1 MSSTDFAELGISA
14 PVLKA
19 VQQLGYEQ
27 PSPVQ
32 AQSIPILLEGKNLLG
47 TAQTGTGKTA
57 AFALPFLSM
66 LDEKQKTPQIL
77 VLTPTRELAIQVA
90 EAFQTYAKFIKGFH
104 VLPIYGGA
112 DISGQLR
119 GLKRGAQVVVGTP
132 GRMLDHLRRR
142 SLDLSEVKGLIL
154 DEADEMLR
162 MGFIDDVE
170 TILSKTPD
178 NCQRALF
185 SATMPPAIRRVS
197 QKYLGDAETVNIQN
211 KTKTVERIEQQYVT
225 CKSHQKM
232 DALTRVLEVEAFDGM
247 IIFVRTK
254 SSTVDIAERLEARG
268 FSSAAL
274 NGDLSQALRERTINR
289 LKKGQVDIV
298 VATDVAARGLDV
310 ERISHV
316 INFDIPYD
324 NESYVHRIGR
334 TGRAGRDGKA
344 ILFIT
349 PKENRM
355 LRSIEKSTRQVIKPM
370 AMPSNEEVSGQRI
383 QQFTEQLMKTM
394 ALPKLDKFR
403 SLIQQL
409 ADENELDMGDIAAA
423 LAFENQKER
432 PLFPK
437 LETIAAPSSRDRDG
451 DSGRERNRDRG
462 DRTKDRG
469 DRTKDRGERT
479 KDRGERKEHR
489 GQRTESRDT
498 RGDSRNERSDRP
510 QREARA
516 KDADANRD
524 GVPMVTYRLEVG
536 NNDKITPSNIVGAI
550 ANEAD
555 IESRFIGEI
564 KLHDEYSTVDLPKGM
579 PAELLNHLKKVR
591 VCAKPM
597 QISVL
602 NGDNSGPE
610 GETYSTKSKPEPRAP
625 RKRELDDGDKKTLSR
640 NVKNKRT
647 AEPPKPPR
655 PVFKGKS
662 NADDGG
668 FSKAAK
674 EKRAA
679 KVKTVADGSAPLK
692 KKKTY
697 TKKPKRS

>member
-1 MSSTDFAELGISA
+1 MSSVDFESLGLSA

-19 VQQLGYEQ
+19 VQQAGYEQ

-32 AQSIPILLEGKNLLG
+32 AQSIPILLAGKNLLG

-57 AFALPFLSM
+57 AFALPFLSK
-66 LDEKQKTPQIL
+66 LDDKQKTPQIL

-90 EAFQTYAKFIKGFH
+90 EAFQSYAKHIKGFH

-112 DISGQLR
+112 DIAGQLR

-142 SLDLSEVKGLIL
+142 SLDLSQVRGLVL

-170 TILSKTPD
+170 TILAQTPD
-178 NCQRALF
+178 TCQRALF
-185 SATMPPAIRRVS
+185 SATMPPAIRRVTT
-197 QKYLGDAETVNIQN
+197 KYLGDAESVSIEA

-225 CKSHQKM
+225 VKSHQKM
-232 DALTRVLEVEAFDGM
+232 DALTRFLEVETFDGM

-268 FSSAAL
+268 FRSSPL
-274 NGDLSQALRERTINR
+274 NGDLSQVLRERTINR

-349 PKENRM
+349 PKEIRL
-355 LRSIEKSTRQVIKPM
+355 LRSIEKSTRQAITPLT
-370 AMPSNEEVSGQRI
+370 MPSNEEVSSLRI
-383 QQFTEQLMKTM
+383 QQFTTQLIKTM
-394 ALPKLDKFR
+394 ENPKLDKFR
-403 SLIQQL
+403 SLIEKL
-409 ADENELDMGDIAAA
+409 VADNELDITDVATA

-432 PLFPK
+432 PLFPR
-437 LETIAAPSSRDRDG
+437 LETIATPEMSRT
-451 DSGRERNRDRG
+451 E
-462 DRTKDRG
+462 
-469 DRTKDRGERT
+469 RGERGP
-479 KDRGERKEHR
+479 RGRDT
-489 GQRTESRDT
+489 GRDT
-498 RGDSRNERSDRP
+498 RGRPDRNERSKDRGSRGESTQGRPDRP
-510 QREARA
+510 KRESAGRP
-516 KDADANRD
+516 DS
-524 GVPMVTYRLEVG
+524 GPEVGMVTYRLEVG
-536 NNDKITPSNIVGAI
+536 NNDGISPSNIVGAI

-555 IESRFIGEI
+555 ISSQYIGSI
-564 KLHDEYSTVDLPKGM
+564 KLFDDYSTVDLPEGM
-579 PAELLNHLKKVR
+579 PSELLTHLQKVR

-597 QISVL
+597 RISVY
-602 NGDNSGPE
+602 NGDG
-610 GETYSTKSKPEPRAP
+610 GGAYTKKQASSSVRESSADRKPSK
-625 RKRELDDGDKKTLSR
+625 DFGDNKTLTR
-640 NVKNKRT
+640 NVDKKRT
-647 AEPPKPPR
+647 ADSQQLPKKSFRNKKAGGSYAKDSPTRKPATDGKSFSERKEAAQKPPYS
-655 PVFKGKS
+655 GKPPS
-662 NADDGG
+662 
-668 FSKAAK
+668 
-674 EKRAA
+674 
-679 KVKTVADGSAPLK
+679 DGSSPVT

-697 TKKPKRS
+697 SKKPKKN

>member
-1 MSSTDFAELGISA
+1 MSSIDFASLGISA

-19 VQQLGYEQ
+19 VLQLGYEQ
-27 PSPVQ
+27 PTPVQ
-32 AQSIPILLEGKNLLG
+32 AQCIPILLNGKNLLG

-57 AFALPFLSM
+57 AFALPFLSQ
-66 LDEKQKTPQIL
+66 LDDKQKTPQIL

-90 EAFQTYAKFIKGFH
+90 EAFQSYAKHIKGFH

-112 DISGQLR
+112 DIGGQLR

-142 SLDLSEVKGLIL
+142 SLDLSQVRGLIL

-170 TILSKTPD
+170 TILAKTPND
-178 NCQRALF
+178 CQRALF
-185 SATMPPAIRRVS
+185 SATMPPAIRRVT
-197 QKYLGDAETVNIQN
+197 QKYLGDAETISIEN

-232 DALTRVLEVEAFDGM
+232 DALTRVLEVESFDGM

-274 NGDLSQALRERTINR
+274 NGDLSQAIRERTINR

-349 PKENRM
+349 PKENRL

-383 QQFTEQLMKTM
+383 QQFTEQLLKTM
-394 ALPKLDKFR
+394 ELPKLDKFR

-409 ADENELDMGDIAAA
+409 ADENELDMAHVAAA
-423 LAFENQKER
+423 LVFENQKER

-437 LETIAAPSSRDRDG
+437 LETITAPTNKDRDR

-462 DRTKDRG
+462 DRNKDRG
-469 DRTKDRGERT
+469 D
-479 KDRGERKEHR
+479 RKEHR
-489 GQRTESRDT
+489 GQRTENR
-498 RGDSRNERSDRP
+498 DSRAEPRRERSEKP
-510 QREARA
+510 KRESNA

-536 NNDKITPSNIVGAI
+536 NNDGISPSNIVGAI

-564 KLHDEYSTVDLPKGM
+564 KLHDDYSTVDLPEGM
-579 PAELLNHLKKVR
+579 PADLLNHLKKVR

-597 QISVL
+597 RISVL
-602 NGDNSGPE
+602 GGSGGGSSSDSVQPYAE
-610 GETYSTKSKPEPRAP
+610 KVASP
-625 RKRELDDGDKKTLSR
+625 RKRKIADSDDKKTISR
-640 NVKNKRT
+640 NVENKRT
-647 AEPPKPPR
+647 AEPKKPAKK
-655 PVFKGKS
+655 VFTGSKKTFDKDSKS
-662 NADDGG
+662 
-668 FSKAAK
+668 
-674 EKRAA
+674 KRSDRSDRSAPSN
-679 KVKTVADGSAPLK
+679 DGSAPLK

>member
-1 MSSTDFAELGISA
+1 MSSADFESLGLSA

-19 VQQLGYEQ
+19 VKQLGYEQ

-57 AFALPFLSM
+57 AFALPFLSKI
-66 LDEKQKTPQIL
+66 DEKQRSPQIL

-90 EAFQTYAKFIKGFH
+90 EAFQSYAKHMKGFN

-112 DISGQLR
+112 DIGGQLR
-119 GLKRGAQVVVGTP
+119 SLKRGVQVVVGTP

-142 SLDLSEVKGLIL
+142 SLDLSQIKGLIL

-170 TILSKTPD
+170 TILAQTPPE
-178 NCQRALF
+178 CQRALF
-185 SATMPPAIRRVS
+185 SATMPPTIRRVAE
-197 QKYLGDAETVNIQN
+197 KYLGDAERVNIEA

-225 CKSHQKM
+225 VKAHQKM
-232 DALTRVLEVEAFDGM
+232 DALTRVLEVESFDGM

-289 LKKGQVDIV
+289 LKKGQIDVV

-349 PKENRM
+349 PKETRL
-355 LRSIEKSTRQVIKPM
+355 LRSIEKSTRQTISPLT
-370 AMPSNEEVSGQRI
+370 MPSNEQVSDQRI
-383 QQFTEQLMKTM
+383 MQFTNQLVKT
-394 ALPKLDKFR
+394 LETPRLDKFR
-403 SLIQQL
+403 DLI
-409 ADENELDMGDIAAA
+409 AKFAAENELDMADIAAA
-423 LAFENQKER
+423 LTYENQKER

-437 LETIAAPSSRDRDG
+437 LDNIVAPRENNRDRDN
-451 DSGRERNRDRG
+451 GRDRNRDRAEKR
-462 DRTKDRG
+462 DRKDNRREDNRREERPKREPRVRDEG
-469 DRTKDRGERT
+469 GE
-479 KDRGERKEHR
+479 DV
-489 GQRTESRDT
+489 
-498 RGDSRNERSDRP
+498 
-510 QREARA
+510 A
-516 KDADANRD
+516 
-524 GVPMVTYRLEVG
+524 MVTYRMEVG
-536 NNDKITPSNIVGAI
+536 NNDGITPSNIVGAI

-555 IESRFIGEI
+555 ISSRYIGSI
-564 KLHDEYSTVDLPKGM
+564 KLHDDYSTVDLPEGM
-579 PAELLNHLKKVR
+579 PDELLNHLKKVR

-597 QISVL
+597 RISVY
-602 NGDNSGPE
+602 NPNAAPAGGSSE
-610 GETYSTKSKPEPRAP
+610 QKEPRQP
-625 RKRELDDGDKKTLSR
+625 RMKKTISRDADQKRTADTQKPAKKRDFGKKKPAGGKFAKDSGEGKTFKGKKSFGDKK
-640 NVKNKRT
+640 
-647 AEPPKPPR
+647 
-655 PVFKGKS
+655 PV
-662 NADDGG
+662 
-668 FSKAAK
+668 
-674 EKRAA
+674 
-679 KVKTVADGSAPLK
+679 DGSGPVK

-697 TKKPKRS
+697 TKKPKKAKS

>member
-1 MSSTDFAELGISA
+1 MSSADFESLGLSA

-19 VQQLGYEQ
+19 VKQLGYEQ

-32 AQSIPILLEGKNLLG
+32 AQSIPILLKGNNLLG

-57 AFALPFLSM
+57 AFALPFLSKI
-66 LDEKQKTPQIL
+66 DEKQRSPQIL

-90 EAFQTYAKFIKGFH
+90 EAFQSYAKYMKGFN

-112 DISGQLR
+112 DIGGQLR
-119 GLKRGAQVVVGTP
+119 SLKRGVQVVVGTP

-142 SLDLSEVKGLIL
+142 SLDLSQIKGLIL

-170 TILSKTPD
+170 TILAQTPPE
-178 NCQRALF
+178 CQRALF
-185 SATMPPAIRRVS
+185 SATMPPTIRRVAE
-197 QKYLGDAETVNIQN
+197 KYLGDAERVNIEA

-225 CKSHQKM
+225 VKSHQKM
-232 DALTRVLEVEAFDGM
+232 DALTRVLEVEDFDGM

-289 LKKGQVDIV
+289 LKKGQVDVV

-334 TGRAGRDGKA
+334 TGRAGREGKA

-349 PKENRM
+349 PKETRL
-355 LRSIEKSTRQVIKPM
+355 LRSIEKSTRQSITPLT
-370 AMPSNEEVSGQRI
+370 MPTNAQVSDQRI
-383 QQFTEQLMKTM
+383 LQFTNQLVQT
-394 ALPKLDKFR
+394 LETPRLDKFR
-403 SLIQQL
+403 DLITTF
-409 ADENELDMGDIAAA
+409 ADENELDMADIAAA
-423 LAFENQKER
+423 LTYENQKER

-437 LETIAAPSSRDRDG
+437 LDNIVAPRDNN
-451 DSGRERNRDRG
+451 RERNRG
-462 DRTKDRG
+462 DKH
-469 DRTKDRGERT
+469 ER
-479 KDRGERKEHR
+479 RE
-489 GQRTESRDT
+489 
-498 RGDSRNERSDRP
+498 ERSKREDRP
-510 QREARA
+510 KKEPRV
-516 KDADANRD
+516 RD
-524 GVPMVTYRLEVG
+524 EGGNDIAMVTYRLEVG
-536 NNDKITPSNIVGAI
+536 NNDGITPSNIVGAI

-555 IESRFIGEI
+555 ISSRYIGSI
-564 KLHDEYSTVDLPKGM
+564 KLHDDYSTVDLPEGM
-579 PAELLNHLKKVR
+579 PDELLAHLKKVR

-597 QISVL
+597 RMSVYNRQGEPAVSADNKPPRQPRVKKIISR
-602 NGDNSGPE
+602 D
-610 GETYSTKSKPEPRAP
+610 T
-625 RKRELDDGDKKTLSR
+625 
-640 NVKNKRT
+640 KNKRS
-647 AEPPKPPR
+647 AAGQKPIKKLSSKKLSSNKKSTTNRGR
-655 PVFKGKS
+655 P
-662 NADDGG
+662 
-668 FSKAAK
+668 
-674 EKRAA
+674 
-679 KVKTVADGSAPLK
+679 TDGSGPIK

-697 TKKPKRS
+697 TKKPKKSKS

>member
-1 MSSTDFAELGISA
+1 MSSVDFESLGISA

-32 AQSIPILLEGKNLLG
+32 AQSIPILLAGKNLLG

-66 LDEKQKTPQIL
+66 LDEKQKTPQVL

-90 EAFQTYAKFIKGFH
+90 EAFQSYAKHIKGFH

-112 DISGQLR
+112 DIQGQLR

-142 SLDLSEVKGLIL
+142 SLDLSQVRGLVL

-170 TILSKTPD
+170 TILAQTPS

-197 QKYLGDAETVNIQN
+197 TKYLGDAETVSIEA

-225 CKSHQKM
+225 VKSHQKM
-232 DALTRVLEVEAFDGM
+232 DALTRFLEVETFDGM

-268 FSSAAL
+268 FSSSPL
-274 NGDLSQALRERTINR
+274 NGDLSQAIRERTINR
-289 LKKGQVDIV
+289 LKKGQIDIV

-334 TGRAGRDGKA
+334 TGRAGREGKA
-344 ILFIT
+344 VLFIT
-349 PKENRM
+349 PKENRL
-355 LRSIEKSTRQVIKPM
+355 LRSIEKSTRQTIKPM
-370 AMPSNEEVSGQRI
+370 TMPSNEEVSGLRI
-383 QQFTEQLMKTM
+383 QQFTDQLIKNMEN
-394 ALPKLDKFR
+394 PKLDKFR
-403 SLIQQL
+403 SLIEKL
-409 ADENELDMGDIAAA
+409 VTENELDITDVATA
-423 LAFENQKER
+423 LAFENQKDR
-432 PLFPK
+432 PLFPR
-437 LETIAAPSSRDRDG
+437 LDAIATPSLSRSDRAPAPRDN
-451 DSGRERNRDRG
+451 NRDRG
-462 DRTKDRG
+462 RNDRNDRG
-469 DRTKDRGERT
+469 GD
-479 KDRGERKEHR
+479 RKER
-489 GQRTESRDT
+489 SERPRRESVDKSGRDP
-498 RGDSRNERSDRP
+498 NV
-510 QREARA
+510 A
-516 KDADANRD
+516 
-524 GVPMVTYRLEVG
+524 MVTYRLEVG
-536 NNDKITPSNIVGAI
+536 HNDGISPSNIVGAI

-555 IESRFIGEI
+555 ISSQYIGEI
-564 KLHDEYSTVDLPKGM
+564 KLHDEYSTVDLPEGM
-579 PAELLNHLKKVR
+579 PSEMLTHLQKVR

-597 QISVL
+597 RISL
-602 NGDNSGPE
+602 HNGGTAPAGGAYGKKQDK
-610 GETYSTKSKPEPRAP
+610 KSD
-625 RKRELDDGDKKTLSR
+625 KREKKDFSGDKKTISR
-640 NVKNKRT
+640 DVANKRT
-647 AEPPKPPR
+647 ADSQMPPKKS
-655 PVFKGKS
+655 FKKK
-662 NADDGG
+662 AGG
-668 FSKAAK
+668 SYAK
-674 EKRAA
+674 DSTDKRASGD
-679 KVKTVADGSAPLK
+679 KKSYGGKPSTDGSSPIK

-697 TKKPKRS
+697 TKKPKKSKTS

>member
-1 MSSTDFAELGISA
+1 MSSIDFASLGISA

-19 VQQLGYEQ
+19 VLQLGYEQ
-27 PSPVQ
+27 PTPVQ
-32 AQSIPILLEGKNLLG
+32 AQCIPILLNGKNLLG

-57 AFALPFLSM
+57 AFALPFLSQ
-66 LDEKQKTPQIL
+66 LDDKQKTPQIL

-90 EAFQTYAKFIKGFH
+90 EAFQSYAKHIKGFH

-112 DISGQLR
+112 DIGGQLR

-142 SLDLSEVKGLIL
+142 SLDLSQVRGLIL

-170 TILSKTPD
+170 TILAKTPND
-178 NCQRALF
+178 CQRALF
-185 SATMPPAIRRVS
+185 SATMPPAIRRVT
-197 QKYLGDAETVNIQN
+197 QKYLGDAETISIEN

-232 DALTRVLEVEAFDGM
+232 DALTRVLEVESFDGM

-274 NGDLSQALRERTINR
+274 NGDLSQAIRERTINR

-349 PKENRM
+349 PKENRL

-383 QQFTEQLMKTM
+383 QQFTEQLLKTM
-394 ALPKLDKFR
+394 ELPKLDKFR

-409 ADENELDMGDIAAA
+409 ADENDLEMAHVAAA
-423 LAFENQKER
+423 LVFENQKER

-437 LETIAAPSSRDRDG
+437 LETITAPTNKDRDR

-462 DRTKDRG
+462 DRNKDRG
-469 DRTKDRGERT
+469 D
-479 KDRGERKEHR
+479 RKEHR
-489 GQRTESRDT
+489 GQRTENR
-498 RGDSRNERSDRP
+498 DSRAEPRRDRSEQP
-510 QREARA
+510 KRESKA

-536 NNDKITPSNIVGAI
+536 NNDGISPSNIVGAI

-564 KLHDEYSTVDLPKGM
+564 KLHDDYSTVDLPEGM
-579 PAELLNHLKKVR
+579 PADLLNHLKKVR

-597 QISVL
+597 RISVL
-602 NGDNSGPE
+602 GGSG
-610 GETYSTKSKPEPRAP
+610 GESSSDSVQPYAEKVASP
-625 RKRELDDGDKKTLSR
+625 RKRKIADSDDKKTISR
-640 NVKNKRT
+640 NVENKRT
-647 AEPPKPPR
+647 AEPKKPAKK
-655 PVFKGKS
+655 VFTGSKKTFDKDSKS
-662 NADDGG
+662 
-668 FSKAAK
+668 
-674 EKRAA
+674 KRSDRSDRSAPSN
-679 KVKTVADGSAPLK
+679 DGSAPLK

>member
-1 MSSTDFAELGISA
+1 MSSVDFESLGLSA

-19 VQQLGYEQ
+19 VKQLGYEQ

-57 AFALPFLSM
+57 AFALPFLSQI
-66 LDEKQKTPQIL
+66 DEKQKSPQIL

-90 EAFQTYAKFIKGFH
+90 EAFQSYAKYMKNFN

-112 DISGQLR
+112 DIGGQLR
-119 GLKRGAQVVVGTP
+119 SLKRGVQVVVGTP

-142 SLDLSEVKGLIL
+142 SLDLSQVRGLIL

-170 TILSKTPD
+170 TILAQTPA

-185 SATMPPAIRRVS
+185 SATMPPAIRRVTT
-197 QKYLGDAETVNIQN
+197 KYLGDAESVNIEA

-225 CKSHQKM
+225 VKSHQKM
-232 DALTRVLEVEAFDGM
+232 DALTRVLEVQEFDGM

-268 FSSAAL
+268 FSASPL
-274 NGDLSQALRERTINR
+274 NGDLSQTLRERTINR
-289 LKKGQVDIV
+289 LKKGQVDII

-349 PKENRM
+349 PKETRL
-355 LRSIEKSTRQVIKPM
+355 LRSIEKSTRQTITPLT
-370 AMPSNEEVSGQRI
+370 MPSNEQVSDQRI
-383 QQFTEQLMKTM
+383 MQFTNQLVKT
-394 ALPKLDKFR
+394 LETPRLDKFR
-403 SLIQQL
+403 DLITKF
-409 ADENELDMGDIAAA
+409 AAENELDMADIAGA
-423 LAFENQKER
+423 LAYENQKER

-437 LETIAAPSSRDRDG
+437 LDNIVAPRENNRER
-451 DSGRERNRDRG
+451 DSGRERN
-462 DRTKDRG
+462 
-469 DRTKDRGERT
+469 KDRGEKRDRKENRYDT
-479 KDRGERKEHR
+479 RGERGDRSERKDNHR
-489 GQRTESRDT
+489 D
-498 RGDSRNERSDRP
+498 DRP
-510 QREARA
+510 TREPNRIN
-516 KDADANRD
+516 AD
-524 GVPMVTYRLEVG
+524 GEEVPMTTYRLEVG
-536 NNDKITPSNIVGAI
+536 NNDGITPSNIVGAI

-555 IESRFIGEI
+555 ISSKFIGSI
-564 KLHDEYSTVDLPKGM
+564 KLHDDYSTVDLPEGM
-579 PAELLNHLKKVR
+579 PDELMAHLKKVR

-597 QISVL
+597 RLSLYNPNAAPV
-602 NGDNSGPE
+602 NKDNR
-610 GETYSTKSKPEPRAP
+610 EPR
-625 RKRELDDGDKKTLSR
+625 EKKTLSR
-640 NVKNKRT
+640 DVENKRT
-647 AEPPKPPR
+647 ADTQKPPKKDFRDKKSGDKKPSADRIPFADKN
-655 PVFKGKS
+655 PLGDKKAFGKKKP
-662 NADDGG
+662 AGGKFAKDGG
-668 FSKAAK
+668 EGRSFRDSKP
-674 EKRAA
+674 
-679 KVKTVADGSAPLK
+679 ADGSSPIK

-697 TKKPKRS
+697 TKKPKKD

>member
-1 MSSTDFAELGISA
+1 MSSIDFASLGISA

-19 VQQLGYEQ
+19 VLQLGYEQ
-27 PSPVQ
+27 PTPVQ
-32 AQSIPILLEGKNLLG
+32 AQCIPILLNGKNLLG

-57 AFALPFLSM
+57 AFALPFLSQ
-66 LDEKQKTPQIL
+66 LDDKQKTPQIL

-90 EAFQTYAKFIKGFH
+90 EAFQSYAKHIKGFH

-112 DISGQLR
+112 DIGGQLR

-142 SLDLSEVKGLIL
+142 SLDLSQVRGLIL

-170 TILSKTPD
+170 TILAKIPND
-178 NCQRALF
+178 CQRALF

-197 QKYLGDAETVNIQN
+197 QKYLGDAETISIEN

-232 DALTRVLEVEAFDGM
+232 DALTRVLEVESFDGM

-274 NGDLSQALRERTINR
+274 NGDLSQAIRERTINR

-349 PKENRM
+349 PKENRL

-383 QQFTEQLMKTM
+383 QQFTEQLLKTM
-394 ALPKLDKFR
+394 ELPKLDKFR

-409 ADENELDMGDIAAA
+409 ADENELDMAHVAAA
-423 LAFENQKER
+423 LVFENQKER

-437 LETIAAPSSRDRDG
+437 LETITAPTSKDRDR

-462 DRTKDRG
+462 DRNKDRG
-469 DRTKDRGERT
+469 D
-479 KDRGERKEHR
+479 RKEHR
-489 GQRTESRDT
+489 GQRTENR
-498 RGDSRNERSDRP
+498 DSRAEPRRDRSEQP
-510 QREARA
+510 KRESKA

-536 NNDKITPSNIVGAI
+536 NNDGISPSNIVGAI

-564 KLHDEYSTVDLPKGM
+564 KLHDDYSTVDLPEGM
-579 PAELLNHLKKVR
+579 PADLLNHLKKVR

-597 QISVL
+597 RISVL
-602 NGDNSGPE
+602 GGSGGGSSSDSVQPYAE
-610 GETYSTKSKPEPRAP
+610 KVASP
-625 RKRELDDGDKKTLSR
+625 RKRKIADSDDKKTISR
-640 NVKNKRT
+640 NVENKRT
-647 AEPPKPPR
+647 AEPKKPAKK
-655 PVFKGKS
+655 VFTGSKKTFDKDSKS
-662 NADDGG
+662 
-668 FSKAAK
+668 
-674 EKRAA
+674 KRSDRSDRSAPSN
-679 KVKTVADGSAPLK
+679 DGSAPLK

>member
-469 DRTKDRGERT
+469 ERT

-610 GETYSTKSKPEPRAP
+610 GETYSAKSKPEPRAP

-647 AEPPKPPR
+647 AEQPKPPR

>member
-1 MSSTDFAELGISA
+1 MSSDDFAELGISA

-32 AQSIPILLEGKNLLG
+32 AQSIPILLNGQNLLG

-57 AFALPFLSM
+57 AFALPFLSN
-66 LDEKQKTPQIL
+66 LDEKQKSPQIL

-90 EAFQTYAKFIKGFH
+90 EAFQSYAKFIKGFH

-112 DISGQLR
+112 DIGGQLR

-142 SLDLSEVKGLIL
+142 SLNLSQVRGLVL

-170 TILSKTPD
+170 TILAQTPD
-178 NCQRALF
+178 KCQRALF
-185 SATMPPAIRRVS
+185 SATMPSAIRRVS
-197 QKYLGDAETVNIQN
+197 QKYLGDAESVSIEG
-211 KTKTVERIEQQYVT
+211 KTKTVEKIEQQYVT
-225 CKSHQKM
+225 CKNHQKM
-232 DALTRVLEVEAFDGM
+232 DALTRVLEVESFDGM

-274 NGDLSQALRERTINR
+274 NGDLSQAIRERTINR
-289 LKKGQVDIV
+289 LKKGQIDIV

-334 TGRAGRDGKA
+334 TGRAGRQGKA

-349 PKENRM
+349 PKENRL
-355 LRSIEKSTRQVIKPM
+355 LRSIEKSTRQTISPM

-383 QQFTEQLMKTM
+383 QQFSDQLLKTM
-394 ALPKLDKFR
+394 ELSKLDKFR
-403 SLIQQL
+403 SLIQQF
-409 ADENELDMGDIAAA
+409 ANENELDMGDIAAA
-423 LAFENQKER
+423 LTFENQKER

-437 LETIAAPSSRDRDG
+437 LENITSPSRRDHDRN
-451 DSGRERNRDRG
+451 SGRERN
-462 DRTKDRG
+462 KDLSR
-469 DRTKDRGERT
+469 
-479 KDRGERKEHR
+479 RKEKRVKSEEFQDASNSQKKKPAGDSKRQSANH
-489 GQRTESRDT
+489 SRDGIAMT
-498 RGDSRNERSDRP
+498 
-510 QREARA
+510 
-516 KDADANRD
+516 
-524 GVPMVTYRLEVG
+524 TYRLEVG

-555 IESRFIGEI
+555 IDSRYIGEI
-564 KLHDEYSTVDLPKGM
+564 KLHDDYSTVDLPEGM
-579 PAELLNHLKKVR
+579 PNELLNHLKKVR
-591 VCAKPM
+591 ICAKPM
-597 QISVL
+597 KLSPFSNNANQAL
-602 NGDNSGPE
+602 KYGKDE
-610 GETYSTKSKPEPRAP
+610 HKPRSP
-625 RKRELDDGDKKTLSR
+625 RKRAITDDKSDKKTISR
-640 NVKNKRT
+640 NVKTKRT
-647 AEPPKPPR
+647 AEKTASNKQ
-655 PVFKGKS
+655 VFDNTKKDGKVS
-662 NADDGG
+662 ITKK
-668 FSKAAK
+668 SKSK
-674 EKRAA
+674 KR
-679 KVKTVADGSAPLK
+679 VTDGSAPLKK

-697 TKKPKRS
+697 TKKPKRAK

>member
-178 NCQRALF
+178 HCQRALF

-498 RGDSRNERSDRP
+498 RGESRNERSDRP

-579 PAELLNHLKKVR
+579 PTELLNHLKKVR

-647 AEPPKPPR
+647 AEQPKPPR